1 MDELHELR
9 KENAELKN
17 TIATKSDWIS
27 ISAHELRTSLAANK
41 WMLKMFL
48 DQDFGDITHEQAGF
62 MKKAFDGT
70 ERMLGLVNDMLAC
83 NHMQDGAVL
92 KYEFKNTNI
101 VKLLDDVIFDFHGES
116 FKKGVEIIFLRPDP
130 LPQDLP
136 IDGDK
141 IRVVLQNLIEN
152 GIKYSKSGTSVI
164 IAIADQEEFI
174 RISVKDQGIGI
185 PASEQPKIFE
195 KLFRATNAKQS
206 SEVGSGLGLY
216 TTKMIV
222 EAHGGKLWF
231 ESEENDGT
239 TFFFTLPK
247 TRAAETGQVVAA

>member
-1 MDELHELR
+1 MDELR
-9 KENAELKN
+9 KENEELKN
-17 TIATKSDWIS
+17 MLALKSDWIS

-62 MKKAFDGT
+62 MKKAFDAT
-70 ERMLGLVNDMLAC
+70 ERMLGLVNDMLAV
-83 NHMQDGAVL
+83 NHTQDGAVL
-92 KYEFKNTNI
+92 SYVFKDTNI

-130 LPQDLP
+130 TPREIS
-136 IDGDK
+136 IDADK

-152 GIKYSKSGTSVI
+152 GIKYSKKAHSVI
-164 IAIADQEEFI
+164 VSVADQGAEL

-185 PASEQPKIFE
+185 PADEQPKIFD
-195 KLFRATNAKQS
+195 KFYRATNAKQS
-206 SEVGSGLGLY
+206 DEIGSGIGLY

-222 EAHGGKLWF
+222 ESHGGKLWF

-247 TRAAETGQVVAA
+247 DRLDK

>member
-1 MDELHELR
+1 MGELHELR
-9 KENAELKN
+9 KENTELKN
-17 TIATKSDWIS
+17 IIATKSDWIS

-92 KYEFKNTNI
+92 KYEFKNTDI
-101 VKLLDDVIFDFHGES
+101 TKLLDDVIFDFHGES

-136 IDGDK
+136 IDASK

-152 GIKYSKSGTSVI
+152 GIKYSKSAHSVI
-164 IAIADQEEFI
+164 VAIADQEAFI
-174 RISVKDQGIGI
+174 RVSVKDQGIGI
-185 PASEQPKIFE
+185 PLAEQPKIFE
-195 KLFRATNAKQS
+195 KLYRATNAKQS
-206 SEVGSGLGLY
+206 EEIGSGLGLY

-231 ESEENDGT
+231 ESQENEGT

-247 TRAAETGQVVAA
+247 TQPAPEAAK

>member
-9 KENAELKN
+9 KENAELKKMN
-17 TIATKSDWIS
+17 ATKSDWIS

-92 KYEFKNTNI
+92 KYTFKDTNI

-116 FKKGVEIIFLRPDP
+116 FKKGVEIIFLRPETMP
-130 LPQDLP
+130 KEIP
-136 IDGDK
+136 IDSDK
-141 IRVVLQNLIEN
+141 VRVVLQNLIEN
-152 GIKYSKSGTSVI
+152 GLKYSKKGHSVI
-164 IAIADQEEFI
+164 ISVAEQEDAL
-174 RISVKDQGIGI
+174 RVSVKDQGIGI
-185 PASEQPKIFE
+185 PLAEQPKIFE
-195 KLFRATNAKQS
+195 KLYRATNAKQS
-206 SEVGSGLGLY
+206 EEIGSGLGLY

-222 EAHGGKLWF
+222 EAHGGKIWF
-231 ESEENDGT
+231 ESEENEGT
-239 TFFFTLPK
+239 TFFFSLPK
-247 TRAAETGQVVAA
+247 TQAAPEAAK